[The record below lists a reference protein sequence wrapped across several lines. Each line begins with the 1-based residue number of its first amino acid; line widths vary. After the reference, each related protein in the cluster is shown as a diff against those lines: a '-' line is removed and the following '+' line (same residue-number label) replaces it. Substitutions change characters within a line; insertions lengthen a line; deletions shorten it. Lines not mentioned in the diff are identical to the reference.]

1 MANYKVEEIPCPK
14 LDLGEGPHWDVK
26 TQSLYFVSLFEATIH
41 RLDYQKNKVYHASV
55 EGCTWISFIIPVKG
69 RSDGFV
75 VADGSRILLISWD
88 GISNKAKIVN
98 VIADLGD
105 KENRIND
112 GKADFNGRLYA
123 GTLRAEHLG
132 NPFKE
137 NSGKFYRY
145 DANSG
150 EFVEQFD
157 KVFISNGLAWNEKT
171 KKFYYA
177 DTGAYTVR
185 EFDFDEGGNLSN
197 GKVLLDMSVTS
208 KEPKDGP
215 DGMTI
220 DTDGNLYLAVFHG
233 SKVLK
238 ISPKGKI
245 LQEIKI
251 PAKQVTSVAFGG
263 PNLDELF
270 VTTAKR
276 PFVEEQGPLAGAT
289 FKVTGLGVKGLPM
302 SDVAL

>member
-55 EGCTWISFIIPVKG
+55 EGCKWISFIIPAKG
-69 RSDGFV
+69 RSNGFV

-88 GISNKAKIVN
+88 GISDNAKIID

-112 GKADFNGRLYA
+112 GKADFKGRLFA
-123 GTLRAEHLG
+123 GTLRAEDRG

-137 NSGKFYRY
+137 NTGKFYRL
-145 DANSG
+145 DAKTG

-171 KKFYYA
+171 KKFFYA
-177 DTGAYTVR
+177 DTGAYNVR
-185 EFDFDEGGNLSN
+185 VFDFDDNGDLRN
-197 GKVLLDMSVTS
+197 GKTLLDMSASS
-208 KEPKDGP
+208 KEPKDAP

-220 DTDGNLYLAVFHG
+220 DADGNLYLAVFHG

-238 ISPKGKI
+238 ISPKGQI

-276 PFVEEQGPLAGAT
+276 PFAEEQGPLAGAT
-289 FKVTGLGVKGLPM
+289 FKVTGLGVRGLPM
-302 SDVAL
+302 CDVEL